1 MTDSRPMQSLP
12 IGEHGIHPCEY
23 FVLVLPDQVEEKTA
37 GGIIIPDRTREME
50 RGAQVRGT
58 LVAAGPLSF
67 TYDNFPEGG
76 VRPIPGNHVTY
87 TRYAG
92 SEVKGKDGAL
102 YRLMKD
108 GDICSVLDF

>member
-1 MTDSRPMQSLP
+1 MTQSPQISLP
-12 IGEHGIHPCEY
+12 ASEHGIHPCEY

-37 GGIIIPDRTREME
+37 GGIIIPDRTRDME

-58 LVAAGPLSF
+58 LVAMGPLSF

-76 VRPIPGNHVTY
+76 VRPVLGSHVTY

>member
-1 MTDSRPMQSLP
+1 MASDPANISCL
-12 IGEHGIHPCEY
+12 CC
-23 FVLVLPDQVEEKTA
+23 LDQVEEKTA
-37 GGIIIPDRTREME
+37 GGIIIPEHTRDME

-58 LVAAGPLSF
+58 LVALGPLSF

-76 VRPIPGNHVTY
+76 VRPVLGSHVTY

>member
-1 MTDSRPMQSLP
+1 MTDSSLSPYP
-12 IGEHGIHPCEY
+12 ISNHGIRPCEY
-23 FVLVLPDQVEEKTA
+23 FVLVLPDKVEEKTA
-37 GGIIIPDRTREME
+37 GGIIIPEKTRDME

-58 LVAAGPLSF
+58 LVAVGPLSF
-67 TYDNFPEGG
+67 SYDDFPEGG
-76 VRPIPGNHVTY
+76 VRPELGSHVTY

-108 GDICSVLDF
+108 GDICSVLEF